1 MLYYNCKERE
11 EKIMTVQE
19 LAKKYGLTGI
29 IHYEESDKYLRII
42 KNNTMYIYKKETKE
56 TLRIHL

>member
-1 MLYYNCKERE
+1 
-11 EKIMTVQE
+11 MTVQE